1 MARRSNAELTE
12 STRHALLDA
21 ARTAFAEHGYADAP
35 IESLVRGLG
44 LTKGALYHHFG
55 SKEGLFVAVAQAID
69 ADIMKRVHDAAPGE
83 PVTMAEFVAACRTF
97 LEATL
102 EPGVCRI
109 LLIDFPAVV
118 GYRRAREMDE
128 VSSIRPIKAALQQ
141 MSASG
146 EIGRL
151 DIESTA
157 RLLNG
162 AMYEAALWLG
172 EHRRPRLGL
181 EQVMESLARLL
192 TALRPTASEAPRR
205 KRG

>member
-1 MARRSNAELTE
+1 MPRRSNADLTE
-12 STRHALLDA
+12 STRKALLEG
-21 ARTAFAEHGYADAP
+21 ARSAFTEHGYADAP

-55 SKEGLFVAVAQAID
+55 SKEGLFIAVAQAID
-69 ADIMKRVHDAAPGE
+69 AEIMQRVRDAAPGE
-83 PVTMAEFVAACRTF
+83 VVTMADFVAACRAF

-102 EPGVCRI
+102 DPGVRRI

-118 GYRRAREMDE
+118 GYRSAREMDE
-128 VSSIRPIKAALQQ
+128 VSSIRPIKAALQE
-141 MSASG
+141 MTLSG
-146 EIGRL
+146 EICKV

-162 AMYEAALWLG
+162 ALYEAALWLG
-172 EHRRPRLGL
+172 EHRRPRQEL
-181 EQVMESLARLL
+181 EVVMESLARLL
-192 TALRPTASEAPRR
+192 TALLRHPAEVPRR